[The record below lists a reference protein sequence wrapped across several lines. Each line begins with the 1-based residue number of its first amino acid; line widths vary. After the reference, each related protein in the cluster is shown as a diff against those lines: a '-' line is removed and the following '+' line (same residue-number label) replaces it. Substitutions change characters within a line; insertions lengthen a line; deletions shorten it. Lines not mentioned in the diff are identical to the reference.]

1 MAPLLKKSSKYRFTL
16 HSFLYLLENYSKYE
30 FLYISPFTYLEILFQ
45 PWCIP
50 LHTGSMV
57 YHLGFQPPSYMKK
70 LLNLS
75 SRAFLQDFV
84 YKYHK
89 DLGGY

>member
-1 MAPLLKKSSKYRFTL
+1 MAPLLEKSSKYRLTL

-50 LHTGSMV
+50 LHMGSMV